1 MTTPRTYLYVP
12 GYRPDRMDKAA
23 SSAADAVILDLED
36 SVPVARKDE
45 ARATVAA
52 WLDARPHGGP
62 ELWVRVNPGSLEAD
76 ISATMRDSVAGLVVP
91 KAEMPLLASV
101 EEILA
106 GQERRQDARP
116 GRYRVIALV
125 ETARGLLDAADL
137 AAASRVARLGLGAAD
152 LTAELGINRD
162 GDTAGA
168 LESLMLTVIVASA
181 AARLIA
187 PVAPTSTDF
196 RDLNALRDSTI
207 GARDLGFRAR
217 TCIHPAQL
225 ATVAAAFT
233 PSPEELARARE
244 LLADYN
250 AAVVSGHG
258 VLTDSAGR
266 LVDEAVVRSA
276 REVVARAPQDPRDP
290 GQPG

>member
-1 MTTPRTYLYVP
+1 MTAPRTYLYVP
-12 GYRPDRMDKAA
+12 GYRPDRIDNAA
-23 SSAADAVILDLED
+23 TTTADAIILDLED

-45 ARATVAA
+45 ARTLVTA
-52 WLDARPHGGP
+52 WLGSTPPGGP
-62 ELWVRVNPGSLEAD
+62 ERWVRVNPASLEAD
-76 ISATMRDSVAGLVVP
+76 ISAAVRGSVAGIVVP

-101 EEILA
+101 EEILTE
-106 GQERRQDARP
+106 QERRQDAQP

-125 ETARGLLDAADL
+125 ETARGLLDATDL
-137 AAASRVARLGLGAAD
+137 AAASRVVRLGLGAAD

-162 GDTAGA
+162 GDTAGT
-168 LESLMLTVIVASA
+168 LESLMLTVVVASA
-181 AARLIA
+181 AAHLIA
-187 PVAPTSTDF
+187 PVAPTSIDF
-196 RDLNALRDSTI
+196 RDLDALRDSTI

-225 ATVAAAFT
+225 ATVAAAFA
-233 PSPEELARARE
+233 PGPEELDRARE

-250 AAVVSGHG
+250 AAVVSGNG

-276 REVVARAPQDPRDP
+276 REIVARASVDPRDP
-290 GQPG
+290 GQPD